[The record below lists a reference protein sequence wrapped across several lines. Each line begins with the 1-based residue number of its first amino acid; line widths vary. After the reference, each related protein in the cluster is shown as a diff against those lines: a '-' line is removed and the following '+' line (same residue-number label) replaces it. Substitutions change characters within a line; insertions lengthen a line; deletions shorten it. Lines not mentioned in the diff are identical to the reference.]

1 MRLIENVKED
11 VTELQAKFRAHYNY
25 SEASRM
31 SKLRDIPPIAG
42 AVMWSKQIERKLH
55 MLLSREDGSN
65 IKLDAQLIFDH
76 WVNELV
82 SVPTFDVRNI
92 ILNILS
98 KTSPDNEDG
107 LERELSV
114 AFNHQIVTLFKEV
127 RNLEWLGYRVPF
139 TLKMIAEDAK
149 ENASFVREVRTT
161 IAKTF
166 TKDNEIRWHSDHLG
180 EYALDLANKVETL
193 SDKVED
199 LWKKQNDIEQQV
211 ENMRQA
217 TRDESQFQS
226 ALEEIQKVVD
236 ELNLAGYS
244 NLHVFVKQL
253 NHTIAEVLTARL
265 ERSLNK
271 W

>member
-1 MRLIENVKED
+1 
-11 VTELQAKFRAHYNY
+11 
-25 SEASRM
+25 
-31 SKLRDIPPIAG
+31 
-42 AVMWSKQIERKLH
+42 MWSKQIERKLH
-55 MLLSREDGSN
+55 MLLSRVESVLGKGWEQHVEGKALKQVSDAFLS
-65 IKLDAQLIFDH
+65 KLDAQLIFDH

-149 ENASFVREVRTT
+149 EKYPHAMSLDASLKTYTSVCKRIRPSFETLSASFVREVRTT

-244 NLHVFVKQL
+244 NLHV
-253 NHTIAEVLTARL
+253 
-265 ERSLNK
+265 
-271 W
+271 